1 MRTKT
6 TAITELPPS
15 PDDERRTRMIRYTVA
30 MSIRVVCL
38 ALVVIVPDWWKLI
51 PALGAVA
58 LPYFAVV
65 VANNAVRTGSS
76 VARPGAIVRRGS
88 GEDAA

>member
-6 TAITELPPS
+6 TAITELPRS

-38 ALVVIVPDWWKLI
+38 ALVVIVPDWWKLL

-65 VANNAVRTGSS
+65 AANNAVRTGSP
-76 VARPGAIVRRGS
+76 VARPGAIVRRDS